1 MICSPLPKE
10 MDLLMSHRPS
20 LLPYFVLTGGVLIV
34 STASI
39 LIRLTQQQ
47 GVGSLTIAAGRLGLA
62 ALLLTPLAW
71 GRAGKELRTLS
82 GRDYWLGTLSGLFLA
97 VHFATWIS
105 SLAFTSV
112 ASSAALVSTNPL
124 WVGIASLVVLKERV
138 SRTTLI
144 GIALTFVG
152 SLLIVLSDAGA
163 TVQTQFSAPLL
174 GNSLALIGAV
184 AMTGYFL
191 IGRGMRQRIS
201 LLAYIWLA
209 YTSAAF
215 FLLLASQFSGQSV
228 VGLPPFAYLLLL
240 GLALG
245 PQLLGHT
252 SFNWS
257 LRHLSATFVAIALLA
272 EPIGSALLAWLI
284 FGESFARLQLAGFVL
299 LLVGIYVAARS
310 DTRSS

>member
-1 MICSPLPKE
+1 
-10 MDLLMSHRPS
+10 MSQRPP
-20 LLPYFVLTGGVLIV
+20 LLPYLVLTGGILIV

-39 LIRLTQQQ
+39 LIRFAQQE

-71 GRAGKELRTLS
+71 GRAGQELRSLS
-82 GRDYWLGTLSGLFLA
+82 SRDYGLGTLSGLFLA

-124 WVGIASLVVLKERV
+124 WVGIASLVILKERS
-138 SRTTLI
+138 SRATLI
-144 GIALTFVG
+144 GVALTFVG
-152 SLLIVLSDAGA
+152 SLLIVLSDVSA
-163 TVQTQFSAPLL
+163 TAQTQFSAPLL

-191 IGRGMRQRIS
+191 IGRSMRQRIS

-215 FLLLASQFSGQSV
+215 FLLLASQLSGQSV
-228 VGLPPFAYLLLL
+228 VGLTPLAYLLLL

-257 LRHLSATFVAIALLA
+257 LRHLSATFVAVALLA

-310 DTRSS
+310 DSGSN

>member
-1 MICSPLPKE
+1 
-10 MDLLMSHRPS
+10 MSHRPP
-20 LLPYFVLTGGVLIV
+20 LLPYLVLIGGILIV

-39 LIRLTQQQ
+39 LIRLAQQQ
-47 GVGSLTIAAGRLGLA
+47 GVGSLAIAAGRLGLA

-71 GRAGKELRTLS
+71 WRVGQELRGLS
-82 GRDYWLGTLSGLFLA
+82 SRDYWLGALSGLFLA

-124 WVGIASLVVLKERV
+124 WVGIASLVILKERV
-138 SRTTLI
+138 SRATLI
-144 GIALTFVG
+144 GVALTFAG

-163 TVQTQFSAPLL
+163 TAQTQFSAPLL

-191 IGRGMRQRIS
+191 IGRSMRQRLS

-215 FLLLASQFSGQSV
+215 FLLIASQFSGQGV
-228 VGLPPFAYLLLL
+228 VGLTPFVYLLLL
-240 GLALG
+240 MLALG

-257 LRHLSATFVAIALLA
+257 LRHLSATFVAVALLA

-310 DTRSS
+310 ETEPG

>member
-1 MICSPLPKE
+1 MPR
-10 MDLLMSHRPS
+10 HQS
-20 LLPYFVLTGGVLIV
+20 LLPYLILTGGVLIV

-39 LIRLTQQQ
+39 LIRLAQQQ

-62 ALLLTPLAW
+62 ALVLTPLAW
-71 GRAGKELRTLS
+71 WRAGKELRSLS
-82 GRDYWLGTLSGLFLA
+82 KRDYLLGGLSGLFLA

-124 WVGIASLVVLKERV
+124 WVGLASLFLLKEKVARGA
-138 SRTTLI
+138 LLGI
-144 GIALTFVG
+144 GLTFVG

-163 TVQTQFSAPLL
+163 TAQTHFTAPLL
-174 GNSLALIGAV
+174 GNSLALTGAV
-184 AMTGYFL
+184 AITGYFL
-191 IGRGMRQRIS
+191 IGRNLRQRLS

-209 YTSAAF
+209 YTSAAI
-215 FLLLASQFSGQSV
+215 FLLIASQFSGQGV
-228 VGLPPFAYLLLL
+228 VGLTPLAYLLLL

-257 LRHLSATFVAIALLA
+257 LRHLSATFVAVAILG

-284 FGESFARLQLAGFVL
+284 FGESFATLQLAGFVL
-299 LLVGIYVAARS
+299 LLLGIYVAARS
-310 DTRSS
+310 EAG